1 MDNCIFCKIIRG
13 EIPCQKIAENN
24 DFLAFLTIY
33 PFTEGHTL
41 IIPKKHFRW
50 VNDVPNFGEYWDFSR
65 KVSQKIQNKL
75 NPNFISYLTVGNQ
88 VPHAH
93 IHIIPRY
100 ENDSLIGMY
109 DKYETHPT
117 TEQLTI
123 LAAKIYGK

>member
-75 NPNFISYLTVGNQ
+75 S
-88 VPHAH
+88 H
-93 IHIIPRY
+93 
-100 ENDSLIGMY
+100 
-109 DKYETHPT
+109 
-117 TEQLTI
+117 
-123 LAAKIYGK
+123 